1 MKSST
6 LQSNLR
12 VLFDQSTDQKHLF
25 NLSNEPTGENQ
36 IGKAL
41 VEEFIGGIL
50 VFTDQQKLI
59 YASESAYRALG
70 QLKHAED
77 SKDPIPTE
85 IWHICQSLVQ
95 SRYRFPD
102 QTWLIEFDIF
112 TNAATALHICSRWLK
127 VDMLEHPCLLLTIED
142 RQQAVLN
149 LVIVEADRYGLSPR
163 EKEVWLLQQS
173 NYTYKQI
180 AAELGITPNTV
191 KKHMRNIYA
200 KKRIQQDGAFV
211 DS

>member
-1 MKSST
+1 
-6 LQSNLR
+6 
-12 VLFDQSTDQKHLF
+12 
-25 NLSNEPTGENQ
+25 
-36 IGKAL
+36 
-41 VEEFIGGIL
+41 
-50 VFTDQQKLI
+50 
-59 YASESAYRALG
+59 
-70 QLKHAED
+70 
-77 SKDPIPTE
+77 
-85 IWHICQSLVQ
+85 
-95 SRYRFPD
+95 
-102 QTWLIEFDIF
+102 
-112 TNAATALHICSRWLK
+112 
-127 VDMLEHPCLLLTIED
+127 MLEHPCLLLTIED

-149 LVIVEADRYGLSPR
+149 LVIEEADRYGLSPR